1 MKDTVLII
9 ENARRDVHGAL
20 HFGALLPNGHA
31 IWRTYYGHGVREARK
46 MFREDC
52 AEAARKML
60 VAVRVRERGDSLKPL
75 FGTEKGRTAKA
86 ARSVDCYTRAGLA
99 RPEDESASS
108 RANPGAK

>member
-1 MKDTVLII
+1 MKDAVLII
-9 ENARRDVHGAL
+9 DNARRDAHGAL

-31 IWRTYYGHGVREARK
+31 IWRTYYGFGVREARRK
-46 MFREDC
+46 FREDC
-52 AEAARKML
+52 AEASRQML
-60 VAVRVRERGDSLKPL
+60 VAVRVHERGDSLKPL